1 MFEALGERLDGVL
14 RRVRGHTKLT
24 EKNIDEALRDVRLAL
39 LEADVNFRVVKDF
52 VERVKTQ
59 ALGQDV
65 LTSLSP
71 GEQLIKIVNAEM
83 ISLLG
88 GEHTELNLSAQ
99 PPVVILLVGLNG
111 SGKTTTAGKLARY
124 LKIERQRTPYLI
136 PADTFRPAAI
146 DQLEVLA
153 QEIGVPI
160 YQTPKDGSADDP
172 VAIAL
177 AGIAAAR
184 QRRCD
189 VALIDTAGRMQV
201 DDALMA
207 ELERMKAAVQPH
219 QTLLVADAMT
229 GQEAVNVASGF
240 HSLLEVDGV
249 ILTKIEGDARGG
261 AALSLRS
268 VTGKPILFAGVGEKL
283 DALEPFHPDRIVSRI
298 LGMGDVLSLIEK
310 AEKVYDQ
317 QQADVLEKK
326 LKKNQ
331 FTLEDFQGQMR
342 MLKKMGSITDLVS
355 LLPGAKKMLKG
366 ADMEGAEKEFK
377 HIEAIISSMTKKERN
392 KPELLNGSRRKRIAK
407 GSGTSVVEV
416 NRFLKRY
423 LEAKKMMRKLSGF
436 GGGKKMKQ
444 RLSLPAWGN

>member
-1 MFEALGERLDGVL
+1 MFEALGEKLDGVL
-14 RRVRGHTKLT
+14 RRVRGNTKLT
-24 EKNIDEALRDVRLAL
+24 EKNIDEALREVRLAL

-52 VERVKTQ
+52 VERIRMQ

-65 LTSLSP
+65 LASLSP
-71 GEQLIKIVNAEM
+71 GQQLIKIVSAEM

-88 GEHTELNLSAQ
+88 GEYTELDLSAQ

-124 LKIERQRTPYLI
+124 LKIERQRSPYLI
-136 PADTFRPAAI
+136 PADTVRPAAI
-146 DQLEVLA
+146 DQLEILA
-153 QEIGVPI
+153 QEIGVPV
-160 YQTPKDGSADDP
+160 YPTPKDGSADDP
-172 VAIAL
+172 VAIAQ

-184 QRRCD
+184 QQGCD
-189 VALIDTAGRMQV
+189 VALIDTAGRLQI

-229 GQEAVNVASGF
+229 GQEAVNVATGF
-240 HSLLEVDGV
+240 HTRLEVDGV

-261 AALSLRS
+261 GALSLRS
-268 VTGKPILFAGVGEKL
+268 VTGRPILFAGVGEKL

-310 AEKVYDQ
+310 AEKVYGQ

-326 LKKNQ
+326 LRKNQ
-331 FTLEDFQGQMR
+331 FTLEDFQEQMR

-366 ADMEGAEKEFK
+366 ADMEGAEKDFK
-377 HIEAIISSMTKKERN
+377 HIEAIISSMTKKERH
-392 KPELLNGSRRKRIAK
+392 KPELLNSSRRKRIAK

-416 NRFLKRY
+416 NRFLKQY
-423 LEAKKMMRKLSGF
+423 LEAKKVMRRLAGF
-436 GGGKKMKQ
+436 GGGKKVKK
-444 RLSLPAWGN
+444 LFSLPAWGN